1 MARRERKLVWWG
13 YLIAGVVL
21 IAMGLYILQVA
32 PDSSSDVWRRRG
44 LVVGWM
50 TLVLSPLFF
59 VYGISLKVRGRSHG

>member
-13 YLIAGVVL
+13 YVIAGVVL

-50 TLVLSPLFF
+50 TLVLSPLFV